1 MSSIIT
7 NNTQPKYGPRVQAE
21 YVYKHLYE
29 GVPVETIV
37 EKQFPLTIGRATIY
51 RWISHYQDFG
61 EVPFITYEKEKQLR
75 KRIGS
80 VTNTSINNVVY
91 NTLINID
98 WKNHLCIWIKLQ
110 LNYLIEQG
118 IRLLYL
124 IFLSY

>member
-29 GVPVETIV
+29 GVSVETIV

-61 EVPFITYEKEKQLR
+61 EVPSITYEKEKQLR
-75 KRIGS
+75 KRISS
-80 VTNTSINNVVY
+80 VTSKSINNVVY

>member
-1 MSSIIT
+1 M
-7 NNTQPKYGPRVQAE
+7 QAE

-29 GVPVETIV
+29 GVSVETIV

-61 EVPFITYEKEKQLR
+61 EVPSITYEKEKQLR

-80 VTNTSINNVVY
+80 VTNKSINNVVY

>member
-37 EKQFPLTIGRATIY
+37 EKQFPLTINRATIY
-51 RWISHYQDFG
+51 RWISHYNDFG
-61 EVPFITYEKEKQLR
+61 EVPSITYEKEKQLR
-75 KRIGS
+75 NRIGS
-80 VTNTSINNVVY
+80 VTNKSINNVVY

-118 IRLLYL
+118 IRRLYL

>member
-37 EKQFPLTIGRATIY
+37 EKQFPLTINCATIY
-51 RWISHYQDFG
+51 RWISHYNDFG
-61 EVPFITYEKEKQLR
+61 EVPSITYEKEKQLR

-80 VTNTSINNVVY
+80 VTNKSINNVVY

-118 IRLLYL
+118 IRRLYL

>member
-37 EKQFPLTIGRATIY
+37 EKQFPLTVGRATIY
-51 RWISHYQDFG
+51 RWISHYNDFG
-61 EVPFITYEKEKQLR
+61 EVPSITYEKEKQLR
-75 KRIGS
+75 NRIGS
-80 VTNTSINNVVY
+80 VTNKSINNVVY

-118 IRLLYL
+118 IRRLYL

>member
-51 RWISHYQDFG
+51 RWISHYNDFG
-61 EVPFITYEKEKQLR
+61 EVPSITYEKEKQLR

-80 VTNTSINNVVY
+80 VTNKSINNVVY

-118 IRLLYL
+118 IRRLYL